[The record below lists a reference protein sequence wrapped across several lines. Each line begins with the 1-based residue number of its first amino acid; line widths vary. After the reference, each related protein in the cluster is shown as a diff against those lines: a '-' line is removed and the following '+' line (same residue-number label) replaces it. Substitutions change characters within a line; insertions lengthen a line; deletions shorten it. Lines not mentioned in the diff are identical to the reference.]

1 MIIHSIFNKAAEL
14 QGKHRTT
21 DPFELLDAL
30 RVVVGF
36 TDAYP
41 INGLKGY
48 CVSFNRTNYVQIN
61 AHLCEEEQRIVAA
74 HEAGHIVLH
83 YSELKYGAFRDDDL
97 YATSIQE
104 REANLFAANF
114 LIRDDELLDLISEHG
129 GDFTSIAKSLFIPN
143 QFLAF
148 KLYSMQKM
156 GHNLRVPIEL
166 DSLFLGKEKWKS

>member
-1 MIIHSIFNKAAEL
+1 MIIHSIFNKATEL

-21 DPFELLDAL
+21 DPFELLDGL
-30 RVVVGF
+30 RVVVGL

-48 CVSFNRTNYVQIN
+48 CASFNRTNYVKIN

-83 YSELKYGAFRDDDL
+83 YRELKYSAFRDNDL
-97 YATSIQE
+97 YATSVQE
-104 REANLFAANF
+104 RKANLFAANF
-114 LIRDDELLDLISEHG
+114 MIRDEEILELIGEFD
-129 GDFTSIAKSLFIPN
+129 GDFGAIARSLYVPK

-148 KLYSMQKM
+148 KLHSMQKM
-156 GHNLRVPIEL
+156 GHKVRVPIEL
-166 DSLFLGKEKWKS
+166 DSLFLGK